1 MKIEESLLFFTFSN
15 HPIGY
20 SKTHEEGD
28 AATQRGR
35 LVVVGSMRWQQR
47 RGHVFPDSVFGV
59 EIDISRVA
67 VFGIVAT
74 VEETAVGE
82 GGHGETEED
91 GYG

>member
-20 SKTHEEGD
+20 SKTHEDGD

-47 RGHVFPDSVFGV
+47 RGHVSTACVFGV
-59 EIDISRVA
+59 EVDVARLA

-82 GGHGETEED
+82 GGQGEAEED